1 MQFFLAN
8 YRKKHQSKIYLTT
21 KNFKKAHDFMQNI
34 SQAKPN
40 ITDSALDSF
49 AKDTTLILL
58 AAGESTRLRERFP
71 IKKQWLS
78 IDDKP
83 LWLFLTQKCVECFS
97 FAQVLVSA
105 HKDEQNYMRKLCEY
119 EITQGGESRQDSIT
133 SALEKVQTK
142 WVLISDVARF
152 GIDYDI
158 ISRLFGEAITL
169 NEQGECIDCVVPTL
183 RVPDTAIYDGKYIK
197 RESLLRIQTPQLSG
211 TQSLRAALQGANQ
224 TYTDESS
231 IITANGGKVAYIE
244 GKDSLRKL
252 TFAEDLEYLADFASS
267 VQANHTAYKN
277 DTFIGNGIDVHSF
290 EEGKQMVLGGVKI
303 DSSFG
308 FRAHSDGDV
317 VLHSLIDALLGAI
330 GAGDIGEWF
339 PDNDESYKNADSKQL
354 LKSVVSFLQ
363 KVGFVVGNV
372 DISII
377 AQMPKI
383 TPYKRAIQE
392 SIAALLG
399 VPLRFVNIKATT
411 TEHLGFVGRGE
422 GVCVMTSAIVRRVDW
437 VALAK
442 SYKLNQT

>member
-1 MQFFLAN
+1 MQ
-8 YRKKHQSKIYLTT
+8 
-21 KNFKKAHDFMQNI
+21 DFMQNI

-58 AAGESTRLRERFP
+58 AAGDSTRLRERFP

-83 LWLFLTQKCVECFS
+83 LWLFVAQKCVECFS

-119 EITQGGESRQDSIT
+119 EITQGGESRQDSIIN
-133 SALEKVQTK
+133 ALEKVQTK

-158 ISRLFGEAITL
+158 ISRLFGKAIASSDMA
-169 NEQGECIDCVVPTL
+169 QGERIDCVVPTL

-197 RESLLRIQTPQLSG
+197 RESLHRIQTPQLSR
-211 TQSLRAALQGANQ
+211 TQSLRAALQATNQ

-231 IITANGGKVAYIE
+231 IIAANGGKVAYIE

-252 TFAEDLEYLADFASS
+252 TFVEDLEYLADFASDAK
-267 VQANHTAYKN
+267 ANQIACKN
-277 DTFIGNGIDVHSF
+277 DIFIGNGIDVHSF

-317 VLHSLIDALLGAI
+317 ALHSLIDALLGAI

-354 LKSVVSFLQ
+354 LKSVVDFLQ

-392 SIAALLG
+392 SIATLLC

-437 VALAK
+437 IALAK
-442 SYKLNQT
+442 SYKPSQT

>member
-1 MQFFLAN
+1 MQ
-8 YRKKHQSKIYLTT
+8 
-21 KNFKKAHDFMQNI
+21 DI

-40 ITDSALDSF
+40 ITDSALNSF
-49 AKDTTLILL
+49 AKDTALILL
-58 AAGESTRLRERFP
+58 AAGNSTRLRERFP

-78 IDDKP
+78 IGDKP
-83 LWLFLTQKCVECFS
+83 LWLFLAQKCAECFD

-119 EITQGGESRQDSIT
+119 EITQGGESRQDSIIN
-133 SALEKVQTK
+133 ALKGVQTK

-158 ISRLFGEAITL
+158 ISRLFSEAITSSDMT
-169 NEQGECIDCVVPTL
+169 QGKHIECVVPTL

-197 RESLLRIQTPQLSG
+197 RESLLRIQTPQLSR
-211 TQSLRAALQGANQ
+211 TQSLRKALQARQ
-224 TYTDESS
+224 DTKEAYTDESS
-231 IITANGGKVAYIE
+231 IIAANGGKVAYIE

-252 TFAEDLEYLADFASS
+252 TFAEDLEYLADFASKVPNS
-267 VQANHTAYKN
+267 DIASKN
-277 DTFIGNGIDVHSF
+277 DIFIGNGIDVHSF
-290 EEGKQMVLGGVKI
+290 EEGKQMVLGGVNI

-354 LKSVVSFLQ
+354 LKSVVDFLQ
-363 KVGFVVGNV
+363 KVGFAVGNV

-377 AQMPKI
+377 AQIPKI
-383 TPYKRAIQE
+383 TPYKRPIQE
-392 SIAALLG
+392 SIATLLG

-442 SYKLNQT
+442 SYKPNIKPISQ

>member
-1 MQFFLAN
+1 
-8 YRKKHQSKIYLTT
+8 
-21 KNFKKAHDFMQNI
+21 MQNI

-58 AAGESTRLRERFP
+58 AAGDSTRLRERFP

-78 IDDKP
+78 IGDKP
-83 LWLFLTQKCVECFS
+83 LWLFVAQKCVECFS

-169 NEQGECIDCVVPTL
+169 NEQSECIDCVVPTL
-183 RVPDTAIYDGKYIK
+183 RVPDTVIYDSKYIK
-197 RESLLRIQTPQLSG
+197 RESLHRIQTPQLSR
-211 TQSLRAALQGANQ
+211 TQSLRAALQATNQ

-231 IITANGGKVAYIE
+231 IIAANGGKVAYIE

-252 TFAEDLEYLADFASS
+252 TFAEDLEYLADFAGQA
-267 VQANHTAYKN
+267 QANHTTYKN
-277 DTFIGNGIDVHSF
+277 DIFIGNGIDVHSF

-317 VLHSLIDALLGAI
+317 ALHSLIDALLGAI

-392 SIAALLG
+392 SIATLLG

-437 VALAK
+437 MALAK

>member
-1 MQFFLAN
+1 
-8 YRKKHQSKIYLTT
+8 
-21 KNFKKAHDFMQNI
+21 MQNI

-40 ITDSALDSF
+40 ITDSTLDSF

-58 AAGESTRLRERFP
+58 AAGDSTRFRERFP

-152 GIDYDI
+152 AIDYDI
-158 ISRLFGEAITL
+158 ISRLFGEAIASSDMK
-169 NEQGECIDCVVPTL
+169 QGACIDCVVPTL

-197 RESLLRIQTPQLSG
+197 RESLLRIQTPQLSR

-231 IITANGGKVAYIE
+231 IIAANGGKVAYIE

-267 VQANHTAYKN
+267 VQANHTTYKN
-277 DTFIGNGIDVHSF
+277 DIFIGNGIDVHSF
-290 EEGKQMVLGGVKI
+290 EEGKQMVIGGVKI

-317 VLHSLIDALLGAI
+317 ALHSLIDALLGAI

-392 SIAALLG
+392 SIATLLG

>member
-1 MQFFLAN
+1 
-8 YRKKHQSKIYLTT
+8 
-21 KNFKKAHDFMQNI
+21 MQNI

-58 AAGESTRLRERFP
+58 AAGESTRFRERFP

-83 LWLFLTQKCVECFS
+83 LWLFVAQKCVECFG

-158 ISRLFGEAITL
+158 ISRLFGKAITL
-169 NEQGECIDCVVPTL
+169 NEQSECIDCVVPTL
-183 RVPDTAIYDGKYIK
+183 RVPDTAIYDSKYIK
-197 RESLLRIQTPQLSG
+197 RESLLRIQTPQLSR
-211 TQSLRAALQGANQ
+211 TQSLRAALQATSQ

-231 IITANGGKVAYIE
+231 IIAANGGKVAYIE

-267 VQANHTAYKN
+267 VQANHTTYKN
-277 DTFIGNGIDVHSF
+277 DIFIGNGIDVHSF

-354 LKSVVSFLQ
+354 LKSVVDFLQ

-392 SIAALLG
+392 SIATLLG
-399 VPLRFVNIKATT
+399 VPMRFVNIKATT

-422 GVCVMTSAIVRRVDW
+422 GMCVMTSAIVRRVDW

>member
-1 MQFFLAN
+1 
-8 YRKKHQSKIYLTT
+8 
-21 KNFKKAHDFMQNI
+21 MQNI

-40 ITDSALDSF
+40 ITGSALDSF

-58 AAGESTRLRERFP
+58 AAGESTRFRERFP

-105 HKDEQNYMRKLCEY
+105 HKDELNYMRKLCEY

-197 RESLLRIQTPQLSG
+197 RESLLRIQTPQLSR

-231 IITANGGKVAYIE
+231 IIAANGGKVAYIE

-267 VQANHTAYKN
+267 VQANHTTYKN
-277 DTFIGNGIDVHSF
+277 DIFIGNGIDVHSF

>member
-1 MQFFLAN
+1 
-8 YRKKHQSKIYLTT
+8 
-21 KNFKKAHDFMQNI
+21 MQNI

-58 AAGESTRLRERFP
+58 AAGDSTRFRERFP

-83 LWLFLTQKCVECFS
+83 LWLFVAQKCVECFS

-133 SALEKVQTK
+133 SALESVQTK

-158 ISRLFGEAITL
+158 ISRLFGEAIASSDMK
-169 NEQGECIDCVVPTL
+169 QGACIDCVVPTL

-197 RESLLRIQTPQLSG
+197 RESLLRIQTPQLSR
-211 TQSLRAALQGANQ
+211 TQSLRVALQATNQ

-231 IITANGGKVAYIE
+231 IIAVNGGKVAYIE

-267 VQANHTAYKN
+267 VQANHTTYKN
-277 DTFIGNGIDVHSF
+277 DIFIGNGIDVHSF